1 MDVDLQQLRRQSI
14 ISALLTAIAS
24 ILVLGSLFW
33 SYRQTIAAEKKA
45 EAILEDANQ
54 KKTALEA
61 DIKNLQAQKSAYQ
74 ATLNATVTQE
84 KLNSFLSENPSVA
97 SSIPRLFI
105 EIADQSQQILA
116 GKAAVALR
124 GAGLTVP
131 TPHIVPQANFPPKTE
146 LRFFYNDEQA
156 TKDVQQIQQILAGLS
171 ITANAQL
178 VKLKPDQDPPP
189 PRQYELWF
197 GTSKAM

>member
-54 KKTALEA
+54 KKSSLEA
-61 DIKNLQAQKSAYQ
+61 DIRNLQAQKNAYQ

-84 KLNSFLSENPSVA
+84 KLNSFLSQNPSIA
-97 SSIPRLFI
+97 SSMPRLFI
-105 EIADQSQQILA
+105 ETADPNQQNLA

-124 GAGLTVP
+124 AAGLTVP
-131 TPHIVPQANFPPKTE
+131 TPHVVQANFPPKTE

-178 VKLKPDQDPPP
+178 VKLKPDQDLPP